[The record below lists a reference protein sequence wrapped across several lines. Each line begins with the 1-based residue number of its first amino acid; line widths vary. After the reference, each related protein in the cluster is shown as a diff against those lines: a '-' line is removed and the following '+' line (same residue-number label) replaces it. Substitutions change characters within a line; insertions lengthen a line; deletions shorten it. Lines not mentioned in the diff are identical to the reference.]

1 MCIRDRGQPGEG
13 QGQFGSPSSK
23 AARGL
28 IAPLVSEDWAGLR
41 LLGDAFE
48 RFERD
53 TAAVPFMFRISGKAE
68 GEIALCSMW
77 ELSVPRN
84 FVTV

>member
-1 MCIRDRGQPGEG
+1 M
-13 QGQFGSPSSK
+13 
-23 AARGL
+23 
-28 IAPLVSEDWAGLR
+28 
-41 LLGDAFE
+41 LGDTFE

-53 TAAVPFMFRISGKAE
+53 TAAVPFMFRRSGKAE
-68 GEIALCSMW
+68 GEIALCGMW